1 MAGITEDEA
10 VARINQYMKTAAET
24 EIDGLRQLLQSVR
37 EQCTA
42 EAHAQDVPFDTQYDD
57 TLSIRVRRT
66 MAGDLIGAIEGA
78 EDVRAAARERLEAM
92 QGEYIHDL
100 SGREAQAMQNRT
112 LREIY
117 DYMGY
122 ETVWVTTTGECDLC
136 QRLNGMVVGA
146 GSRFTVDTQTSR
158 LYPPIHKGCTC
169 QIVDRRRVAPHDDEE
184 TIIGLNVKEE
194 YEKNAKPG
202 IGSLD
207 ISEVIDIG
215 KHKDEIEMAEYLLMT
230 FGGEIKLIPE
240 SRLNGKKTPDYV
252 WHKQLWEKKDVHSVE
267 AVDRQVRKGIKQIK
281 GSGGIILL
289 RKGEMQIDEIKE
301 CVTHRIARSKIENI
315 DIMVIMNWQVEA
327 VWRYKK

>member
-37 EQCTA
+37 EQCMA

-66 MAGDLIGAIEGA
+66 MAGDLIGAIKGA

-169 QIVDRRRVAPHDDEE
+169 QIAARENAETVLTDQTPDDTMPLPKKVYKIEPEE
-184 TIIGLNVKEE
+184 IPCTLNVAFKDVNGIVPNGATVDKVVVIAGAGTSEPIRDLNRLVSQNPEADADSWQKKVGTVEGKSFTYQVHWYQSNLNAPLEE
-194 YEKNAKPG
+194 YKVKEAK
-202 IGSLD
+202 
-207 ISEVIDIG
+207 
-215 KHKDEIEMAEYLLMT
+215 
-230 FGGEIKLIPE
+230 
-240 SRLNGKKTPDYV
+240 
-252 WHKQLWEKKDVHSVE
+252 
-267 AVDRQVRKGIKQIK
+267 RK
-281 GSGGIILL
+281 
-289 RKGEMQIDEIKE
+289 
-301 CVTHRIARSKIENI
+301 
-315 DIMVIMNWQVEA
+315 
-327 VWRYKK
+327 